1 MNDAALSPLL
11 NAIDAGND
19 EEAEDAVLALCANNG
34 NALPLLATLAQAP
47 VDDYRWWAVRGLAE
61 LSEEDA
67 AQREAA
73 MPILLEALHDPDD
86 AIRCLSATA
95 LGQMNATGA
104 IPALTILLSDSSG
117 WVRGAAADGL
127 AMIGEPAIPALGAAI
142 QDDREGVRVRAARA
156 LYKIK
161 SPKAAPWLFPA
172 LNDPNPIVH
181 TYAYETLDELGLLTT
196 VLVM

>member
-1 MNDAALSPLL
+1 MTDTALTPLL
-11 NAIDAGND
+11 TAIDAEND
-19 EEAEDAVLALCANNG
+19 EDAEAAVLALCESNSA
-34 NALPLLATLAQAP
+34 ALPLLIGLTQSP
-47 VDDYRWWAVRGLAE
+47 DDDYRWWAVRGLAE
-61 LSEEDA
+61 IGEDDPT
-67 AQREAA
+67 QREAA
-73 MPILLEALHDPDD
+73 ISLLLDALRDPDD
-86 AIRCLSATA
+86 SIRCLSATA
-95 LGQMNATGA
+95 LGQMQATGA
-104 IPALTILLSDSSG
+104 IPALALLLMDPSG

-127 AMIGEPAIPALGAAI
+127 AMIGEAAIPALGAAL

>member
-1 MNDAALSPLL
+1 MTDTALTPLL
-11 NAIDAGND
+11 TAIDAEND
-19 EEAEDAVLALCANNG
+19 EGAEAAVLALCETNAA
-34 NALPLLATLAQAP
+34 ALPLLVELTQSP
-47 VDDYRWWAVRGLAE
+47 DDDYRWWAVRGLAE
-61 LSEEDA
+61 LGEEDPNH
-67 AQREAA
+67 REAA
-73 MPILLEALHDPDD
+73 MPLLLDALRDPDD
-86 AIRCLSATA
+86 SIRCLAATA
-95 LGQMNATGA
+95 LGQMQASGA
-104 IPALTILLSDSSG
+104 IPALALLLMDPSG

-196 VLVM
+196 VLVI

>member
-1 MNDAALSPLL
+1 MTDTALTPLL
-11 NAIDAGND
+11 TAIDAEND
-19 EEAEDAVLALCANNG
+19 EDAEAAVLALCESNG
-34 NALPLLATLAQAP
+34 AALPLLIGLTQSP
-47 VDDYRWWAVRGLAE
+47 DDDYRWWAVRGLAE
-61 LSEEDA
+61 IGEDDPT
-67 AQREAA
+67 QRETA
-73 MPILLEALHDPDD
+73 ISLLLDALRDPDD
-86 AIRCLSATA
+86 SIRCLSATA
-95 LGQMNATGA
+95 LGQMQATGA
-104 IPALTILLSDSSG
+104 IPALALLLMDPSG

-127 AMIGEPAIPALGAAI
+127 AMIGEAAIPALGAAL

>member
-19 EEAEDAVLALCANNG
+19 EEAEDAVLALCAG
-34 NALPLLATLAQAP
+34 NDDALPLLAALAQAP

-61 LSEEDA
+61 LGEEDA

-95 LGQMNATGA
+95 LGQMHATGA
-104 IPALTILLSDSSG
+104 IPALAILLADSSG

-196 VLVM
+196 VLIM

>member
-1 MNDAALSPLL
+1 MTDAALSPLL

-19 EEAEDAVLALCANNG
+19 EDSEDAVLALCASNRD
-34 NALPLLATLAQAP
+34 ALSLLVGLTQSP

-61 LSEEDA
+61 LGEEDA
-67 AQREAA
+67 TQREAA
-73 MPILLEALHDPDD
+73 MPHLLDALRDPDD
-86 AIRCLSATA
+86 SIRCLSATA
-95 LGQMNATGA
+95 LGQMRATGA
-104 IPALTILLSDSSG
+104 IPALALLLTDPSG
-117 WVRGAAADGL
+117 WVRGAGADGL